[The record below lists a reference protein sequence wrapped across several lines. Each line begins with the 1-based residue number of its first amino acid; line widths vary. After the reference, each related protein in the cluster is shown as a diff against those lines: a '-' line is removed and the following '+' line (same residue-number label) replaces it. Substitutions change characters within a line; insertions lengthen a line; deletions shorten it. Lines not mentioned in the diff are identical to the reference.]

1 MIKKGVEQVSS
12 EQPEKRKGRMRDVA
26 ESLAKKVG
34 DLWIFAAA
42 LAVILIVA
50 AALNSG
56 GLLGQRSQI
65 DRGMESSNETASPGM
80 VQRDKGESQEASSP
94 GASSDLQGVK
104 VVKNA
109 YMSIKTEDV
118 EETLAKAVFY
128 ARSKNGYVG
137 NSQYFKNTSEAYA
150 SLRVPSGELDSALAY
165 FEKLGRLEEKSLS
178 EADIS
183 RQYRDLAARIDNL
196 KAEEQQLRILFE
208 KASQVSDMLEIEREL
223 FRIRQEIELNT
234 SYLQGYDRDVAYSMV
249 SLRIYSE
256 KDRMWDYLVEKFKSA
271 FEGSLYLLILI
282 VAYVPYVALAYIVYV
297 IIRKI
302 RRRKQ

>member
-1 MIKKGVEQVSS
+1 MSS
-12 EQPEKRKGRMRDVA
+12 EQPEKRKGSMRYIA

-50 AALNSG
+50 VALNSG
-56 GLLGQRSQI
+56 GLLGQKSQI
-65 DRGMESSNETASPGM
+65 DSSMGGSNETASPGM
-80 VQRDKGESQEASSP
+80 AQQDKGESQEASSP
-94 GASSDLQGVK
+94 GASSDLQSVK

-128 ARSKNGYVG
+128 ARSKNGYVE
-137 NSQYFKNTSEAYA
+137 NSQYFKNTSEAHA
-150 SLRVPSGELDSALAY
+150 SLRIPSGELDSALAY

-178 EADIS
+178 EADVS

-208 KASQVSDMLEIEREL
+208 KATQISDMLEIEREL

-234 SYLQGYDRDVAYSMV
+234 SYLQSYDRDVAYSMV

-282 VAYVPYVALAYIVYV
+282 LAYVPYVALAYIVYV
-297 IIRKI
+297 IIKKI